1 MPPEIAKY
9 LQDVR
14 QAADTLAQITAGKSF
29 QDYLADVTLRLAVER
44 LFITIGEAMMQAA
57 KVDPSLGANITSL
70 RQIIGFRNVLVHGYA
85 VVQDATVWGIVE
97 NDLAKLRLEIDALL
111 AAIGPP

>member
-1 MPPEIAKY
+1 MPPETAKY

-44 LFITIGEAMMQAA
+44 Q
-57 KVDPSLGANITSL
+57 
-70 RQIIGFRNVLVHGYA
+70 R
-85 VVQDATVWGIVE
+85 
-97 NDLAKLRLEIDALL
+97 
-111 AAIGPP
+111 